1 MTENEVDAVR
11 AELESISN
19 TLSNALYQILQQ
31 EVEIRALHAIVE
43 RQEISEEELDA
54 ARESAGRQLRELL
67 PWARAVPAVTIRSR
81 PLKAGRGRC
90 THLRSSSVGD

>member
-43 RQEISEEELDA
+43 RQEISEE
-54 ARESAGRQLRELL
+54 
-67 PWARAVPAVTIRSR
+67 
-81 PLKAGRGRC
+81 
-90 THLRSSSVGD
+90 